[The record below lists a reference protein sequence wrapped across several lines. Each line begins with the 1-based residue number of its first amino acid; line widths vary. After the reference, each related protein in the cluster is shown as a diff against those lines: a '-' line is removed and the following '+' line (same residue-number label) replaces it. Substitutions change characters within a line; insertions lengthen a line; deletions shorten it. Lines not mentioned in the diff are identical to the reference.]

1 MLCPLLAFPAT
12 ELGAFE
18 TFWRQN
24 RRSNTKKEVGFRSI
38 FIKIAWILEFI
49 LQHKAFLYEPEPFL
63 IETQLFKHPC
73 S

>member
-1 MLCPLLAFPAT
+1 MLLPLSAFPAT

-18 TFWRQN
+18 TFWGLN
-24 RRSNTKKEVGFRSI
+24 RRSDTKKEVGFRSI

-49 LQHKAFLYEPEPFL
+49 PQHKAFLQEPEPFL
-63 IETQLFKHPC
+63 IETQLFKHHC